1 MDNDDQIAYLTG
13 DLSARLTAEERAELD
28 GLRAVLTDPATWVEP
43 DPALQE
49 RIVAAVV
56 QARDEDHVAA
66 STTDRPA
73 DITGGTRRRSRWIP
87 YGVIGVA
94 AAAVLALGL
103 AVGLS
108 GPKNSP
114 VHYAASLG
122 GTSLAPRASGEVTLT
137 QTASGWKIH
146 LHAAGLPR
154 RADGEFYEAWLKN
167 EAGVLVPIG
176 TFNQG
181 DDVIL
186 WAGVPPSSFP
196 ILTVTREEADGDQ
209 SSSGQVVVMG
219 TAHRTH

>member
-13 DLSARLTAEERAELD
+13 DLSARVTAEERAELD
-28 GLRAVLTDPATWVEP
+28 GLRAVLTDPAVWVEP

-49 RIVAAVV
+49 RIVAAVTR
-56 QARDEDHVAA
+56 ARDEDVAA
-66 STTDRPA
+66 LSADGPPDTTGVA
-73 DITGGTRRRSRWIP
+73 RRRPRWIP
-87 YGVIGVA
+87 YGIVGVA

-108 GPKNSP
+108 GPKNSS
-114 VHYAASLG
+114 VQYEASLG
-122 GTSLAPRASGEVTLT
+122 GTSLAPRASAEVTLT
-137 QTASGWKIH
+137 QTASGWRIH
-146 LHAAGLPR
+146 FHAAGLPR

-196 ILTVTREEADGDQ
+196 ILTVTREVADGDQ